1 MGTDTVP
8 EYPGLPETTLRAF
21 QDFTRTL
28 GQSLIMVTLF
38 SIPALWVLQTTF
50 ASGVP
55 YGILGFST
63 AIFMTSAYRL
73 GHRTKQEETQ
83 DALEALAEKYDLLKV
98 LSLVIVMSVTMYSTV
113 VFIAAGLGVLLAGS
127 WHPVAG
133 VTIAV
138 LVPILDT
145 ELSEF
150 NPKLAPTVITRFVVY
165 GTIVLFSY
173 LWGEGA
179 ISDLEALDPRK
190 NAKFYV

>member
-1 MGTDTVP
+1 MGTDAAP
-8 EYPGLPETTLRAF
+8 EYPGLPKTTLGAL
-21 QDFTRTL
+21 QDFTGTL
-28 GQSLIMVTLF
+28 GRSLIMVTIF
-38 SIPALWVLQTTF
+38 AIPALWVLQTTLP
-50 ASGVP
+50 SGVP

-63 AIFMTSAYRL
+63 IIFITSAHRL
-73 GHRTKQEETQ
+73 GHRAEQEETQ

-138 LVPILDT
+138 LVPILDN
-145 ELSEF
+145 ELSEL
-150 NPKLAPTVITRFVVY
+150 NPKLAPTVITRLVIY
-165 GTIVLFSY
+165 GTIVLFSH
-173 LWGEGA
+173 LWGEDT
-179 ISDLEALDPRK
+179 ISDFEALDPRE